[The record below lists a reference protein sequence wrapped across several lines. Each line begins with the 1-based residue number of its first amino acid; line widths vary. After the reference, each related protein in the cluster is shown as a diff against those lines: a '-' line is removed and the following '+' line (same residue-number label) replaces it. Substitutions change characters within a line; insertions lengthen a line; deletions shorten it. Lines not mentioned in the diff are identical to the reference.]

1 MSEQNIVAAPVQRA
15 ERITNLDAVRGI
27 AVLGILVMNAVS
39 YGLPEAA
46 YFNLDAA
53 GSGSLL
59 DWAIGVGGEIFVDQ
73 KMMALF
79 SLLFGAGVVIFA
91 DRADAK
97 GNSSRWLSLWRNVLL
112 FGIGVLHAIVWEGD
126 ILTVY
131 ALCSP
136 IVLVLRNRNPRAL
149 MTVGVGAVLF
159 SALLA
164 VLIQPS
170 IPADGV
176 GLGTYWFVDG
186 GPIGDAAGLFLISD
200 FFLRA
205 FGMMLIG
212 VALYRFGI
220 VQGTKPADYYRRMAR
235 IGFGVGFPLAVA
247 GVVLQFAAD
256 FSPRVAVIGE
266 VPNTIATIPLA
277 FGYLALIA
285 LWNQRPDTIWHD
297 RVRSVGKMALT
308 NYLTQTIIGIV
319 VLRVILDRGD
329 LNRTG
334 IAVFILFV
342 WAAQILWS
350 RLWLRHFQFGP
361 FEWAWRVATYRRF
374 QPIRRP

>member
-1 MSEQNIVAAPVQRA
+1 MTNQNTTATPVKRA
-15 ERITNLDAVRGI
+15 ERITNLDTVRGI

-53 GSGSLL
+53 GSSSWL
-59 DWAIGVGGEIFVDQ
+59 DWTIGVAGEIFVDQ
-73 KMMALF
+73 KTMALF

-112 FGIGVLHAIVWEGD
+112 FGIGLLHAIIWEGD

-136 IVLVLRNRNPRAL
+136 IILALRSRNPRTL
-149 MTVGVGAVLF
+149 MAVGAGAVLF

-164 VLIQPS
+164 VLVQPS
-170 IPADGV
+170 IPADGA

-220 VQGTKPADYYRRMAR
+220 V
-235 IGFGVGFPLAVA
+235 
-247 GVVLQFAAD
+247 
-256 FSPRVAVIGE
+256 
-266 VPNTIATIPLA
+266 
-277 FGYLALIA
+277 
-285 LWNQRPDTIWHD
+285 
-297 RVRSVGKMALT
+297 
-308 NYLTQTIIGIV
+308 
-319 VLRVILDRGD
+319 
-329 LNRTG
+329 
-334 IAVFILFV
+334 
-342 WAAQILWS
+342 
-350 RLWLRHFQFGP
+350 
-361 FEWAWRVATYRRF
+361 
-374 QPIRRP
+374 